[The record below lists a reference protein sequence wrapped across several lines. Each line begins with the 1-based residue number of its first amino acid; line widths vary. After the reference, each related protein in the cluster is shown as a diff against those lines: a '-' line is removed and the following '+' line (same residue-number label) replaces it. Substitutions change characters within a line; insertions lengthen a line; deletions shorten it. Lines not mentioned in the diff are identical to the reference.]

1 MKPSILLTLLI
12 CVLVVAI
19 QKVAALPDKDA
30 ATSTMGSLK
39 RWLGGSSSENER
51 EGRKQGN
58 LAGRRRLDEGDP
70 TSQPT
75 SQPSLSPCHECVA
88 GEYWS
93 RSDNDCYDC
102 TAGNYCTGGCD
113 SQSACDAGTYQVC
126 IYYFFKY
133 HLANTPESRP
143 NLLTSLPPT
152 LTASLP
158 TQHSPAVHRWT
169 ARRAPA
175 ATTSR

>member
-1 MKPSILLTLLI
+1 MKPSILFTLLM
-12 CVLVVAI
+12 CVLVAAI
-19 QKVAALPDKDA
+19 QKVVALPDKDA

-39 RWLGGSSSENER
+39 RWLGGSSSEKER

-58 LAGRRRLDEGDP
+58 LAGRRRLDEGHD
-70 TSQPT
+70 TYHPT

-113 SQSACDAGTYQVC
+113 DQSACDAGTYQVC
-126 IYYFFKY
+126 LITSPRIISQTSPNHALTFY
-133 HLANTPESRP
+133 TP
-143 NLLTSLPPT
+143 
-152 LTASLP
+152 
-158 TQHSPAVHRWT
+158 
-169 ARRAPA
+169 
-175 ATTSR
+175 